1 MALRRGPPASGTTKS
16 SWFRRV
22 LNGARVASAIWF
34 AFAARGAK
42 GKQKWPRSPFPAG
55 DYAAQNA
62 SSHIR
67 AHAGPRYHG
76 LWINTPPS
84 NVNIEMKQLIEL
96 STAPEPLDALAGTL
110 EVAPQAA
117 PGIEPPPA
125 PSSAAATTKTTPVQ
139 IVLIV
144 LGTIAFLYFA
154 RPVVLPVVLACVA
167 GVTLKPLIRWLSYC
181 HIPPA
186 LGTAVVLSLL
196 VAAVGIGFFQL
207 GRPAMTW
214 MNDAPAHMAQ
224 LRQRVQRMFPR
235 VARFN
240 QAADAVNNLGA
251 AEEEKKKVTTV
262 ELKTSRVPSTFIN
275 WTGTFL
281 AGVGEMLVL
290 LYLLLASG
298 DLFLQKLVHV
308 MPTFR
313 EKKSA
318 VEISHEIQQN
328 ISNYLFSVSLINIA
342 LGAVVSGGLYWLGVP
357 NALMWGMLV
366 AVLNF
371 VPYFG
376 PVAGIILLAAVGLLT
391 FDTLWKGLLPPAWY
405 LLLHLLEANLIT
417 PVLLGRRFTLNPV
430 VIFVSLIFWTWLWG
444 VPGALLSVPILVSI
458 KVICDRVPSLSSVS
472 ELLAS

>member
-1 MALRRGPPASGTTKS
+1 
-16 SWFRRV
+16 
-22 LNGARVASAIWF
+22 
-34 AFAARGAK
+34 
-42 GKQKWPRSPFPAG
+42 
-55 DYAAQNA
+55 
-62 SSHIR
+62 
-67 AHAGPRYHG
+67 
-76 LWINTPPS
+76 
-84 NVNIEMKQLIEL
+84 MKQPNAL
-96 STAPEPLDALAGTL
+96 SMVRAPLGASAGTL
-110 EVAPQAA
+110 AVPVETAPSR
-117 PGIEPPPA
+117 IPPPA
-125 PSSAAATTKTTPVQ
+125 PANTGAAPRTTPVQ

-154 RPVVLPVVLACVA
+154 RPVVLPVFLACVA
-167 GVTLKPLIRWLSYC
+167 GMALKPLIRWLSYG

-186 LGTAVVLSLL
+186 LSAAVLLCLL
-196 VAAVGIGFFQL
+196 VAAIGAGFFEL
-207 GRPAMTW
+207 GRPALAW
-214 MNDAPAHMAQ
+214 MNDAPAHMTE

-235 VARFN
+235 VARFS
-240 QAADAVNNLGA
+240 QAAEAVNNLGA
-251 AEEEKKKVTTV
+251 AEAEQEKVTTV

-281 AGVGEMLVL
+281 AGVGETLVL

-318 VEISHEIQQN
+318 VEISREIQQN
-328 ISNYLFSVSLINIA
+328 ISNYLFSVSLINIT
-342 LGAVVSGGLYWLGVP
+342 LGVLVSGGLYWLGVP
-357 NALMWGMLV
+357 NAVMWGML
-366 AVLNF
+366 AALLNF

-376 PVAGIILLAAVGLLT
+376 PVSGVILLGIVGLLT

-430 VIFVSLIFWTWLWG
+430 IIFVSLIFWTWLWG

-458 KVICDRVPSLSSVS
+458 KVVCDRVPSLSHVS
-472 ELLAS
+472 ELLTSESNSIFDNLKLLRLRKLGASADSSAPIS

>member
-1 MALRRGPPASGTTKS
+1 MNQ
-16 SWFRRV
+16 V
-22 LNGARVASAIWF
+22 LGF
-34 AFAARGAK
+34 
-42 GKQKWPRSPFPAG
+42 
-55 DYAAQNA
+55 
-62 SSHIR
+62 
-67 AHAGPRYHG
+67 
-76 LWINTPPS
+76 
-84 NVNIEMKQLIEL
+84 
-96 STAPEPLDALAGTL
+96 STAPEPLDSSAGTL
-110 EVAPQAA
+110 AVPVEAV
-117 PGIEPPPA
+117 PGSETPPA
-125 PSSAAATTKTTPVQ
+125 PSSAAAATKTTPVQ

-154 RPVVLPVVLACVA
+154 RPVVLPVFLACVA
-167 GVTLKPLIRWLSYC
+167 GMALKPLIRWLSYG

-186 LGTAVVLSLL
+186 ISAAVVLCLL

-214 MNDAPAHMAQ
+214 MNDAPAHMAE
-224 LRQRVQRMFPR
+224 LRQRVQKMFPR

-251 AEEEKKKVTTV
+251 AEEEQKKVTTV

-290 LYLLLASG
+290 LYLMLASG

-313 EKKSA
+313 EKKNA

-328 ISNYLFSVSLINIA
+328 ISNYLFSVSLINIG
-342 LGAVVSGGLYWLGVP
+342 LGALVSGGLYLLGVP
-357 NALMWGMLV
+357 NAVMWGVLV
-366 AVLNF
+366 AMLNF
-371 VPYFG
+371 IPYFG
-376 PVAGIILLAAVGLLT
+376 PVAGIILLATVGLLT
-391 FDTLWKGLLPPAWY
+391 FDSLWKGLLPPAWY

-458 KVICDRVPSLSSVS
+458 KVVCDRVPCLSHVS
-472 ELLAS
+472 ELLTSDSNTIFDNLKLLRLRKLGAPAGSSGAIS